1 MQVGVK
7 SEWKIPERLYGDNS
21 TGYRLLVPDAG
32 CVKGFQRLPAIPP
45 GREGQKAGCGRKENT
60 AAGFWGCSIPHAC
73 AEPPLPPPDKATRRT
88 LPPASGDTP
97 RVFPAGTGWTEMA
110 TLARKC
116 QEIFMTTVL
125 TSDPGKAIF
134 QRPQVT
140 G

>member
-60 AAGFWGCSIPHAC
+60 AQDFGDAQYRMPVRNRLYHLLTKLL
-73 AEPPLPPPDKATRRT
+73 AELYHPLLVTPQGYFLRAQDGQKWRR
-88 LPPASGDTP
+88 LQ
-97 RVFPAGTGWTEMA
+97 EN
-110 TLARKC
+110 ARRY
-116 QEIFMTTVL
+116 
-125 TSDPGKAIF
+125 S
-134 QRPQVT
+134 
-140 G
+140 

>member
-45 GREGQKAGCGRKENT
+45 GREGQKAGCVLKK
-60 AAGFWGCSIPHAC
+60 IPPQDFGDAQYRMPVRNRLYHLLTKPL
-73 AEPPLPPPDKATRRT
+73 AELYHPL
-88 LPPASGDTP
+88 L
-97 RVFPAGTGWTEMA
+97 VTGWTEMA

-134 QRPQVT
+134 QKSRCRIINNA
-140 G
+140 